1 MNAEL
6 ITILILGILTV
17 YQIVIFGHDFIVN
30 RNQINY

>member
-17 YQIVIFGHDFIVN
+17 YQVIIFGHDLIIN
-30 RNQINY
+30 RK